1 MVGLG
6 YALSLLLNQNQLT
19 EGNVMF
25 KTNKDI
31 EFQHGWGLQASRTF
45 TVPKGT
51 PVEPA
56 TNLPDN
62 DELFWVQPQD
72 SWPFGVRQW
81 ADCYGFLIKS
91 KNFICEG

>member
-1 MVGLG
+1 MTM
-6 YALSLLLNQNQLT
+6 Y
-19 EGNVMF
+19 
-25 KTNKDI
+25 KTNRDI
-31 EFQHGWGLQASRTF
+31 EFTYTWGLTSSPKF

-72 SWPFGVRQW
+72 SWPMFVRSH
-81 ADCYGFLIKS
+81 AEYYGFLIRS
-91 KNFICEG
+91 KNLVCEE